1 MRLLPTHLFQQATV
15 DITFQLSAVGVAEP
29 RRIFAIAAK
38 RRGGARSV
46 LMRFFATGRAA
57 LVTGL
62 LAALPLSAQACA
74 KQQSVHSAATV
85 AAHAQQPSAA
95 KASPTAQPMPPDKR
109 VGAVFLGGGD
119 LHTCTGGVLDS
130 AAGDLILTAAHC
142 VAEGVDATFVAGL
155 HDTAA
160 PEDFWHIDAVY
171 LDPRWVQNQDPMAD
185 FAIARVSRDA
195 GGSVQGLAGGGLK
208 LGQAP
213 KPGTVVTVTGYAMG
227 VGGGP
232 IGCRTS
238 TASPTKGFPA
248 FDCAELVNGLS
259 GAPWIDGST
268 VAGVIGGLNGGG
280 CADESISY
288 SPPFDDAIKR
298 LLARAEAGGPGD
310 AAPTVFD
317 DECD

>member
-1 MRLLPTHLFQQATV
+1 
-15 DITFQLSAVGVAEP
+15 
-29 RRIFAIAAK
+29 
-38 RRGGARSV
+38 V
-46 LMRFFATGRAA
+46 LMGFSAAGRAVV
-57 LVTGL
+57 VTGL
-62 LAALPLSAQACA
+62 LAALTLSAQACA
-74 KQQSVHSAATV
+74 MHQPPEPAATV
-85 AAHAQQPSAA
+85 AAKALQPSAA
-95 KASPTAQPMPPDKR
+95 KAPPTAQPMPPDPR

-160 PEDFWHIDAVY
+160 PEDVWRIDAVY

-195 GGSVQGLAGGGLK
+195 GGSVEELAGSGLK
-208 LGQAP
+208 LGRAP
-213 KPGTVVTVTGYAMG
+213 KPGTVVTVTGYGMG
-227 VGGGP
+227 VGGSP
-232 IGCRTS
+232 VGCQ
-238 TASPTKGFPA
+238 TATAPPNNGFPA
-248 FDCAELVNGLS
+248 LDCAALVNGLS
-259 GAPWIDGST
+259 GAPWMDGST

-317 DECD
+317 DGCD